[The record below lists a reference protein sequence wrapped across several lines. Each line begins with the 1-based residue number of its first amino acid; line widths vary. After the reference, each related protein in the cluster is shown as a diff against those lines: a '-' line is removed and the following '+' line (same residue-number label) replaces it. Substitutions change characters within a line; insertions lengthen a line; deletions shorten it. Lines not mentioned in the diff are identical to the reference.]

1 MTVLALLAL
10 PSFVACSSGPES
22 LPPIGAT
29 DADGGTSMPGQPPP
43 QSDRDGG
50 ASQGAPPLPPAP
62 APKAEDITEATAIFV
77 AKHGDATNPGTR
89 KSPLGSIAAALEKA
103 KTDKKARVFVCEGTY
118 EESLELENGISIVGG
133 LDCAGD
139 SWKLT
144 EKHSL
149 LASPTSPAI
158 HAVKIDKATRVDNFD
173 VRSPDATGSSGSSI
187 GVLAVDSNA
196 LTFAKGTIA
205 AGAAT
210 KGDDG
215 VEGLQLYA
223 GYGFAGTGS
232 AAAAASGPQS
242 THSAGGI
249 GAAVICND
257 PEGGG
262 FSRQYGGVGGSSG
275 VYYRYTADA
284 SWTVSSSPSTPGG
297 GQPGGLAGTN
307 GTSAGA
313 GAIADTGY
321 LPANGTAGT
330 SGQAGASGRGGA
342 GRSPSSTQSGW
353 WLGRSGPGGGA
364 GGCPGLA
371 GTEGKGGGASL
382 GVVAMRSPLRFE
394 DMTVTSAAGGAGG
407 KGTIGSRPTDGI
419 VGGDDGNGVSLF
431 LANSTGGGRGGEAG
445 ISGNGAGGHSV
456 PIAYQG
462 GAPIVTRTTTTP
474 GAGGAGV
481 EARSANG
488 KTIPA
493 SPAGIA
499 EGVKEL

>member
-29 DADGGTSMPGQPPP
+29 DADGGTSMPGQPSP
-43 QSDRDGG
+43 QADRDGG

-173 VRSPDATGSSGSSI
+173 VRSPDATGSSGSLI

-215 VEGLQLYA
+215 VEAKPLRLIIEEVPGHA
-223 GYGFAGTGS
+223 GRVRETSY
-232 AAAAASGPQS
+232 
-242 THSAGGI
+242 
-249 GAAVICND
+249 
-257 PEGGG
+257 EL
-262 FSRQYGGVGGSSG
+262 
-275 VYYRYTADA
+275 RYTED
-284 SWTVSSSPSTPGG
+284 PI
-297 GQPGGLAGTN
+297 
-307 GTSAGA
+307 GA
-313 GAIADTGY
+313 GAWAFS
-321 LPANGTAGT
+321 TAQL
-330 SGQAGASGRGGA
+330 SLAVVSRD
-342 GRSPSSTQSGW
+342 RSSSSMPT
-353 WLGRSGPGGGA
+353 P
-364 GGCPGLA
+364 
-371 GTEGKGGGASL
+371 
-382 GVVAMRSPLRFE
+382 VRF
-394 DMTVTSAAGGAGG
+394 T
-407 KGTIGSRPTDGI
+407 
-419 VGGDDGNGVSLF
+419 
-431 LANSTGGGRGGEAG
+431 
-445 ISGNGAGGHSV
+445 
-456 PIAYQG
+456 PIC
-462 GAPIVTRTTTTP
+462 
-474 GAGGAGV
+474 
-481 EARSANG
+481 EF
-488 KTIPA
+488 
-493 SPAGIA
+493 
-499 EGVKEL
+499 